1 MIGIKTLL
9 TKIMNILT
17 AWGSV
22 GSIYITTSDTN
33 PQAIF
38 GGTWEKITDR
48 FLVGAGSGYGLNDIG
63 GENTHTLT
71 VAEMPTHSHS
81 VVCSCD
87 RASERSGK
95 THSYIWKNNSGGSRM
110 AAYGDI
116 TGVTAGQPHENR
128 PAFYGVYI
136 WQRIS

>member
-1 MIGIKTLL
+1 
-9 TKIMNILT
+9 
-17 AWGSV
+17 
-22 GSIYITTSDTN
+22 
-33 PQAIF
+33 
-38 GGTWEKITDR
+38 
-48 FLVGAGSGYGLNDIG
+48 
-63 GENTHTLT
+63 
-71 VAEMPTHSHS
+71 MPTHSHS

-136 WQRIS
+136 WQRVS

>member
-38 GGTWEKITDR
+38 GGTWEKST
-48 FLVGAGSGYGLNDIG
+48 
-63 GENTHTLT
+63 NTF
-71 VAEMPTHSHS
+71 SIF
-81 VVCSCD
+81 C
-87 RASERSGK
+87 
-95 THSYIWKNNSGGSRM
+95 
-110 AAYGDI
+110 
-116 TGVTAGQPHENR
+116 
-128 PAFYGVYI
+128 
-136 WQRIS
+136 